1 MSVATQ
7 QALQLPVMC
16 RNMMLGPTVI
26 ASDPKSTHEVI
37 FGGKDAPDGSDVQPI
52 PEELVRT
59 PQFSK
64 AISMGILQ
72 VIQGE
77 DNAAVQAAMQI
88 QSDAFW
94 RRAKQ
99 DNDAAMASLE
109 TTPDNDMIAVQ
120 CIGPGTRPGTQC
132 EDTIPVRVRE
142 MNAAPPLCARHVQL
156 AERCLR
162 RGNGPWI
169 LET

>member
-1 MSVATQ
+1 MSVATPYQ
-7 QALQLPVMC
+7 TVLC
-16 RNMMLGPTVI
+16 RNKMAGPTVL

-37 FGGKDAPDGSDVQPI
+37 WGGMGAPDGSDVQPV
-52 PEELVRT
+52 PEEILRT
-59 PQFSK
+59 PAF
-64 AISMGILQ
+64 ARNLALGVIEVISGGDENP
-72 VIQGE
+72 V
-77 DNAAVQAAMQI
+77 VQAALKV

-94 RRAKQ
+94 KRV
-99 DNDAAMASLE
+99 DADKATALASLE

-142 MNAAPPLCARHVQL
+142 KDAAPPLCARHTGL
-156 AERCLR
+156 SDRCLR
-162 RGNGPWI
+162 RGTGPWM